1 MKTRY
6 DPDSDALCLRL
17 ADAAI
22 VDSEEVSPGVVLD
35 FDAEGRVV
43 AIEILDASEQ
53 VARGAD
59 FRRLTAA

>member
-6 DPDSDALCLRL
+6 DPDTDALYLRL

-43 AIEILDASEQ
+43 AIEILDASEH

-59 FRRLTAA
+59 FAQLTAA